1 LDNDITYKLSHPS
14 NICCLD
20 AAILGHTSV
29 HIFNQVLSRLVC
41 IRDADCSIFSPS
53 QYAAP
58 ATCAQAFLNGA
69 VGIKL
74 PDKDQWVEA
83 YSHNPVMRSILGF
96 VKCPGTIS
104 NKALE
109 ASGIDYN
116 YPAVLR
122 HSRIFV
128 DDKILIYR
136 KLIAGSLSYACLQLV
151 PANFFNI
158 LFVAFHANPIGKHF
172 NTYHTFHCMRIQFY
186 CPGKF
191 KYIERM
197 CRACPGCALANP
209 SHSKSA
215 KLVYHFPIEAP
226 MMVLHI
232 DGYSA
237 GKQVGFEGSEIYLI
251 ACCRMS
257 TFTAME
263 PVINPS
269 ANTFVSAIMK
279 IIMCYGFCHTIILD
293 KDSKFFG
300 VCQESL
306 DLLKINCHVLYGRN
320 HKPMLVEQINRYLN
334 KGLKIMVNE

>member
-1 LDNDITYKLSHPS
+1 MGS
-14 NICCLD
+14 NK
-20 AAILGHTSV
+20 
-29 HIFNQVLSRLVC
+29 
-41 IRDADCSIFSPS
+41 
-53 QYAAP
+53 YAAP
-58 ATCAQAFLNGA
+58 AACVQAFLNSA

-83 YSHNPVMRSILGF
+83 YSRNPVMRSILGF

-116 YPAVLR
+116 YRAALW
-122 HSRIFV
+122 HSCINLE
-128 DDKILIYR
+128 DKILIYC
-136 KLIAGSLSYACLQLV
+136 KPIAGSSSYARLQLV

-158 LFVAFHANPIGKHF
+158 LFVAFHTNPIGRHF
-172 NTYHTFHCMRIQFY
+172 NTYHTFHCMRIRFY
-186 CPGKF
+186 WPGMF
-191 KYIERM
+191 KYIKRM
-197 CRACPGCALANP
+197 CRACPGCALANLP
-209 SHSKSA
+209 HSKSA
-215 KLVYHFPIEAP
+215 ELVYHFPIEAP

-269 ANTFVSAIMK
+269 ANTFASAIMK
-279 IIMCYGFCHTIILD
+279 IIMRYGFCHTTVVLD
-293 KDSKFFG
+293 KDSNFFG

-306 DLLKINCHVLYGRN
+306 DLLKINCHVLSGGN
-320 HKPMLVEQINRYLN
+320 HNPMLVE
-334 KGLKIMVNE
+334 